1 MKVELVTL
9 GEKKSAR
16 HSEENGVKK
25 YEQSNTICMYRN
37 VVLKLFCA
45 LKNIFQSKKVG
56 FAQ

>member
-37 VVLKLFCA
+37 VILKLFCA
-45 LKNIFQSKKVG
+45 LKIYFSQKR
-56 FAQ
+56 